1 MEETRNLNEGRTLEK
16 FQTREWRHGDLYS
29 PHDLSPS
36 EMKKWGKRLSPST
49 DAFDALNINPLEHYK
64 VRCHYWLTF
73 FFLKR
78 YIFLLDLHSCRISPS
93 CLNI

>member
-16 FQTREWRHGDLYS
+16 FQTREWKHGDLYS

-64 VRCHYWLTF
+64 VRYHYWLTF
-73 FFLKR
+73 F
-78 YIFLLDLHSCRISPS
+78 
-93 CLNI
+93 